1 MLVRDTVTT
10 TASCTNTSAA
20 ATRTNLAPP
29 YRLEKE
35 TPWLIKALLQL
46 DANEHVAELLKDT
59 PALPVEGGASGEPE
73 EAPRELS
80 SRIQASALKNDIEAS
95 AFERYQDATTWAGS
109 AHPLHDI
116 SVHTPLHFIDPSSHC
131 AVQYS
136 DLPGA
141 LVGFLTDRV
150 VGAAASGYPVDIV
163 PLQPKSREKL
173 PCELWEMQMLVVG
186 ALASKTTESLDEEKQ
201 PIATLRKLAL
211 QRATIVLEACYRAGQ
226 VRMPRLP
233 VSTEH
238 VLRNANHDKRFQPG
252 PRSNVQPV
260 HVRVVVPAGEREA
273 VLDRERG
280 STFRE
285 EHVAWGHWRLHENR
299 PPVADRRA

>member
-226 VRMPRLP
+226 DPDQTCNLYTFGSSFQLVNGKLCLIANGVAHSERSAYKHTHARPRNRSSSLP
-233 VSTEH
+233 E
-238 VLRNANHDKRFQPG
+238 LRPH
-252 PRSNVQPV
+252 
-260 HVRVVVPAGEREA
+260 
-273 VLDRERG
+273 
-280 STFRE
+280 T
-285 EHVAWGHWRLHENR
+285 R
-299 PPVADRRA
+299 PETKSFSHQH